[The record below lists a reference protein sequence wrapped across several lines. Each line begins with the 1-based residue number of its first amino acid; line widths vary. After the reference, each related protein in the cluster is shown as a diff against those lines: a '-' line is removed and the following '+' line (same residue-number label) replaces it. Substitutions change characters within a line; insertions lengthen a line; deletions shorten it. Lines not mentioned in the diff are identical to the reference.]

1 MKKLMVQDDKRG
13 TEIVRIAEDPS
24 AYWYAIGLTA
34 FIAAMAALPFLLIGW
49 N

>member
-1 MKKLMVQDDKRG
+1 MKKLLVQDAKRG
-13 TEIVRIAEDPS
+13 IEVVRIPEDPS

-34 FIAAMAALPFLLIGW
+34 FIAAMAALPFLLISW